1 MRITQRTSSL
11 MFLIPL
17 FVVGFLSTQAQAGL
31 LGEGLKLKELRVPAN
46 SFLLAQEDADAY
58 DPFADYNEFEEAT
71 EEEADINFFRNGRF
85 LSVGLLGGYR
95 RFTSILHEL
104 QGPAAYFGGFV
115 TFFFD
120 LRFAIQVAFVTGDH
134 LFNLN
139 DEYRGLI
146 TVQHTSFDVKY
157 FLNSQNVTR
166 GLAAFN
172 PYLLV
177 GLCNVSQT
185 RRFDSITGYSKDS
198 AWGAQGGVGFEIP
211 LLKGKMFIGAEAVYQ
226 YVNFPDE
233 NIELS
238 LPPSNNPTGTPVPT
252 GIFPRGDIVR
262 FSGILGI
269 NF

>member
-1 MRITQRTSSL
+1 MYSRPL
-11 MFLIPL
+11 LAFLI
-17 FVVGFLSTQAQAGL
+17 SGL
-31 LGEGLKLKELRVPAN
+31 LGTPAMAEGLLNGLKLKELRVPAN
-46 SFLLAQEDADAY
+46 SVLLAQEDADAY

-120 LRFAIQVAFVTGDH
+120 LRFAIQVSYVTGDH

-177 GLCNVSQT
+177 GLCNVTQT
-185 RRFDSITGYSKDS
+185 RRFDTISGFSKDS

-211 LLKGKMFIGAEAVYQ
+211 LLKGKMFIGGEAVYQ

-233 NIELS
+233 NIELR
-238 LPPSNNPTGTPVPT
+238 LPPANNPNGTPVPT